1 MFSWEDNIFFD
12 SWPRQMQDLEIFTAL
27 RDELSFLAP
36 QKLGANKDGGKTGFQ
51 QQKKGYDGIIQGIKP
66 NKITRRRRDFQ
77 SWAKL
82 VELLQL
88 GHRFDFML
96 GILLRVVSGGWVKHW
111 LSTPFHLGGLGNSK
125 YGLRWPI
132 PLNIL
137 RFLNMFVLIDG
148 ILLCWFCWQ
157 FDIRVYW
164 YSKFFLML

>member
-1 MFSWEDNIFFD
+1 
-12 SWPRQMQDLEIFTAL
+12 MQDLEIFTAL
-27 RDELSFLAP
+27 RDELSLLAP

-96 GILLRVVSGGWVKHW
+96 GILLRVVGG
-111 LSTPFHLGGLGNSK
+111 G
-125 YGLRWPI
+125 
-132 PLNIL
+132 
-137 RFLNMFVLIDG
+137 
-148 ILLCWFCWQ
+148 
-157 FDIRVYW
+157 
-164 YSKFFLML
+164 